1 MSEEKFII
9 DTNSFI
15 EPYNKYYSFDLAA
28 NFWEQ
33 LKYHFEAGNIVLLDM
48 VKDEISKGE
57 DDLSEWLN
65 GINILKEIDHR
76 TSDIPFN
83 YGRVLQAIQDNP
95 IYKET
100 ALANWSQETVADAW
114 LIATALTNNYTVIT
128 FEKGQLTPNS
138 KNVFKN
144 AKIPDVAEDF
154 GVKVADLYYL
164 MRKLGIKL

>member
-1 MSEEKFII
+1 MADEKFLI

-33 LKYHFEAGNIVLLDM
+33 IKQHIELGNIAILDM
-48 VKDEISKGE
+48 VKDEINKGE

-65 GINILKEIDHR
+65 GVTILEEIDHR
-76 TSDIPFN
+76 VPDIISNFSK
-83 YGRVLQAIQDNP
+83 VLQEVQDNP

-100 ALANWSQETVADAW
+100 ALENWSQETVADAW
-114 LIATALTNNYTVIT
+114 LIATAITNNYTIIT
-128 FEKGQLTPNS
+128 FEKGQRIHNS
-138 KNVFKN
+138 SNTHRN
-144 AKIPDVAEDF
+144 AKIPDVAEVF

-164 MRKLGIKL
+164 MRTLGIKL

>member
-1 MSEEKFII
+1 MSDEKFLI

-28 NFWEQ
+28 NFWKQ

-76 TSDIPFN
+76 TSDILSN

-100 ALANWSQETVADAW
+100 ALENWSQETVADAW
-114 LIATALTNNYTVIT
+114 LIATAINNNYTIIT
-128 FEKGQLTPNS
+128 FEKGQRIHNS
-138 KNVFKN
+138 NNMYKN

-164 MRKLGIKL
+164 MRTLRIKL